1 MAMGG
6 ASAKPARNWAAQRET
21 AVWAEREPEFTAAG
35 RAGMEMS
42 DMEAMV
48 PWGRLVEF
56 GVSGFRALGGLGG
69 CMVYLRARLRL

>member
-1 MAMGG
+1 MARGG

-35 RAGMEMS
+35 RAGIEMS

-48 PWGRLVEF
+48 PWGRLV
-56 GVSGFRALGGLGG
+56 
-69 CMVYLRARLRL
+69 

>member
-1 MAMGG
+1 MARGG

-35 RAGMEMS
+35 RAGIEMS

-48 PWGRLVEF
+48 PWGRLVQI
-56 GVSGFRALGGLGG
+56 GVSGFRALRALGAV
-69 CMVYLRARLRL
+69 CCT